1 MRVTPRL
8 LIHLILK
15 TLTVAPPAT
24 LKQNVRAFLEELKRF
39 SQKPG
44 DSIKTGIYAH
54 LSSEKRLPWWLSD
67 KESACQCRRHRFKTW
82 VGKIPWRRKWQPTP
96 IFLTGKS
103 HGQRSLVSYSS
114 WDHKR
119 VRHNLATKQQQQQ
132 LPEKADGGSLS
143 EAVHDTGARRDVAEF
158 PQHDESRV
166 YEVFLLLSPNVR
178 GD

>member
-1 MRVTPRL
+1 M
-8 LIHLILK
+8 
-15 TLTVAPPAT
+15 
-24 LKQNVRAFLEELKRF
+24 
-39 SQKPG
+39 
-44 DSIKTGIYAH
+44 
-54 LSSEKRLPWWLSD
+54 
-67 KESACQCRRHRFKTW
+67 
-82 VGKIPWRRKWQPTP
+82 
-96 IFLTGKS
+96 
-103 HGQRSLVSYSS
+103 SYSS

-119 VRHNLATKQQQQQ
+119 VRHNLATKQQQQ